1 MSVLRAL
8 VSTIVKMFAADL
20 WLTIGA
26 VAIIVLAA
34 AALRANLAPP
44 SALPFLIAAAIAAAL
59 AVGVVRGARPKA

>member
-26 VAIIVLAA
+26 VAIIALAA
-34 AALRANLAPP
+34 TALRAKLAPP
-44 SALPFLIAAAIAAAL
+44 GTLPSSSPPHRAAL
-59 AVGVVRGARPKA
+59 A